1 MALVGSTASFNTDG
15 VNMVSID
22 CLSPAAA
29 PTGGDRDEG
38 KSPSVPHLLDGLVA
52 PFGADGVDSVVVLQ
66 CRAPAAASTDEGCD
80 EGEVH
85 DMSRP

>member
-1 MALVGSTASFNTDG
+1 MALVGLAASSNTDG

-22 CLSPAAA
+22 CLPPAAV

-66 CRAPAAASTDEGCD
+66 CRAPAAASADEGCD

-85 DMSRP
+85 DVARP